1 MGAPQIFENLIQAKR
16 LHSLSALTSRVQ
28 VQQKEAIMKKVVA
41 VAGLFLSLALAGS
54 GFAQIDRTDE
64 VEALK
69 NGLSSGSSAHRV
81 KTAKLITQAGIVDQ
95 ALYEQ
100 VAALLKAGYA
110 DGTGSDHVDEMS
122 WLCKALAAS
131 GDPKYIPLLEEIADK
146 APSFKLTH
154 YAEQSI
160 DLIEEYASRIRILN
174 STETWD
180 DDLSDEE
187 NRLVNMLNS
196 DKIQLKRDAAKTV
209 VRRISVHEKVYEA
222 VAAELQKMLAEGR
235 TSSQDIDTM
244 AWMCKALAASG
255 DRKYAETLKQVHD
268 GTTSVKLKTYAS
280 KALKQID

>member
-1 MGAPQIFENLIQAKR
+1 
-16 LHSLSALTSRVQ
+16 
-28 VQQKEAIMKKVVA
+28 MKKLVA

-54 GFAQIDRTDE
+54 GYAQIDRTDE

-69 NGLSSGSSAHRV
+69 NGLSSGSSAQRV
-81 KTAKLITQAGIVDQ
+81 KTAKIITQSGIEDQ

-100 VAALLKAGYA
+100 IAALLKAGYA

-131 GDPKYIPLLEEIADK
+131 GDPKYIPLLKEIADK
-146 APSFKLTH
+146 APSFKLQH

-160 DLIEEYASRIRILN
+160 GLIEEYASRVRILN

-209 VRRISVHEKVYEA
+209 VRSVGVHEKIYEA
-222 VAAELQKMLAEGR
+222 VAAELQKMLADGR
-235 TSSQDIDTM
+235 SSSEDIDTM
-244 AWMCKALAASG
+244 AWLCKALASSG
-255 DRKYAETLKQVHD
+255 NSKFVQTLKQVHD
-268 GTTSVKLKTYAS
+268 GTTNVKLKTYAS